1 MVVVQMLEV
10 MPVSV
15 VQEKVHLQSLAW
27 QIYIQS
33 FHQLCLL
40 LRIDDRMC
48 GEDWFGVMGPNGSL
62 AMVRQPVID
71 IDEHLSWAM
80 LWELRLQVIYDLVQ
94 SMHACQ
100 KRTERDEE
108 YFRNREAELIKLG
121 IKVVEMLNDNI

>member
-10 MPVSV
+10 MPLST
-15 VQEKVHLQSLAW
+15 VQEKVHSQSLAW
-27 QIYIQS
+27 QIYVRS

-40 LRIDDRMC
+40 LRIDDRLC
-48 GEDWFGVMGPNGSL
+48 GADWFGVMGPNGSL
-62 AMVRQPVID
+62 AVVRQPAID
-71 IDEHLSWAM
+71 IGDHVTWTILWA
-80 LWELRLQVIYDLVQ
+80 LRLQVIYDLVQ

-121 IKVVEMLNDNI
+121 IKVVEMLNENI